1 MKDNFSNVN
10 NPAIRAVRR
19 VQESQKQ
26 VKKEEDTNVKQESNT
41 VKQDAGKYFS
51 HQQKAIPKSIMMTIR
66 TKPEIKGKFDSIRA
80 FYNYSQSE
88 FLAAM
93 LVFAEE
99 QAVLDGWKSKDGV

>member
-1 MKDNFSNVN
+1 MKGSFSNVN

-99 QAVLDGWKSKDGV
+99 QAVLDGWRQKGM

>member
-1 MKDNFSNVN
+1 MKENFSNVN

-41 VKQDAGKYFS
+41 VKQGNEKYFS
-51 HQQKAIPKSIMMTIR
+51 HQKKAQPKSTMMTIR
-66 TKPEIKGKFDSIRA
+66 TKPEIKEKFDSIRA

-99 QAVLDGWKSKDGV
+99 QAVLDGWRQKGM

>member
-1 MKDNFSNVN
+1 MKESFSNVN

-19 VQESQKQ
+19 VQEIQKQ

-41 VKQDAGKYFS
+41 VKQGNEKYFS
-51 HQQKAIPKSIMMTIR
+51 HQKKAQPKSTMMTIR
-66 TKPEIKGKFDSIRA
+66 TKPEIKKKFDSIRA

-99 QAVLDGWKSKDGV
+99 QAVLDGWRQKGM

>member
-1 MKDNFSNVN
+1 MKENFSNVN

-66 TKPEIKGKFDSIRA
+66 TKPEIKEKFDSIRA

-99 QAVLDGWKSKDGV
+99 QAVSDGWKQKGM

>member
-41 VKQDAGKYFS
+41 VKQGNEKYFS
-51 HQQKAIPKSIMMTIR
+51 HQKKAQPKSTMMTIR
-66 TKPEIKGKFDSIRA
+66 TKPEIKEKFDSIRA

-99 QAVLDGWKSKDGV
+99 QAVLDGWRQKGM

>member
-1 MKDNFSNVN
+1 M
-10 NPAIRAVRR
+10 RAVRR

-26 VKKEEDTNVKQESNT
+26 AKNEDSNTNVKQESNT

-51 HQQKAIPKSIMMTIR
+51 HQKKSQPKSTMMTIR
-66 TKPEIKGKFDSIRA
+66 TKPDIKKKFDDIRK

-88 FLAAM
+88 FLSAM

-99 QAVLDGWKSKDGV
+99 QAKNDGWKQKNII

>member
-1 MKDNFSNVN
+1 MKENFSNVN

-26 VKKEEDTNVKQESNT
+26 VKKEEDTNVKQESKTN
-41 VKQDAGKYFS
+41 VKQDNEKYFS
-51 HQQKAIPKSIMMTIR
+51 HQKKAQPKSTMMTIR
-66 TKPEIKGKFDSIRA
+66 TKPEIKEKFDSIRA

-99 QAVLDGWKSKDGV
+99 QAVSDGWKQKGM